1 MYNIILLFNSIS
13 LSLLAVGFYI
23 KKVGDPCFRQTTRQI
38 GTPMQTVRGTQ
49 VTGQKA
55 DRDGTTAVANNV
67 KGKKKACNKTRV
79 ITEESTTKNK
89 LVKHEENQQREEVER
104 ETLHTTK

>member
-1 MYNIILLFNSIS
+1 MYDIILLFNSIS
-13 LSLLAVGFYI
+13 LSFL
-23 KKVGDPCFRQTTRQI
+23 KKVGDSSFRQTTCQI

-67 KGKKKACNKTRV
+67 KGKKRLATKQESSTRKA
-79 ITEESTTKNK
+79 
-89 LVKHEENQQREEVER
+89 QQR
-104 ETLHTTK
+104 TN

>member
-13 LSLLAVGFYI
+13 LSLLAVGFYL
-23 KKVGDPCFRQTTRQI
+23 KKVGDPSFRQTTRQI

-55 DRDGTTAVANNV
+55 DRDGTKAVANNV
-67 KGKKKACNKTRV
+67 KGKKRLATKQESSTRKAK
-79 ITEESTTKNK
+79 
-89 LVKHEENQQREEVER
+89 QR
-104 ETLHTTK
+104 TN